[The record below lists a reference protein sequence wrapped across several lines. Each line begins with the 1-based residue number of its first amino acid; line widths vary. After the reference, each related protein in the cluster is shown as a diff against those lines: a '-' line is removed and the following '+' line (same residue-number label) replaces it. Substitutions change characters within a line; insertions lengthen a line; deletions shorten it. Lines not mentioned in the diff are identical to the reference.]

1 MALHHSPRIV
11 TNGLVLCLDAG
22 SRKSYGGTGNV
33 WRDLAGSNNGTL
45 TNGPTFSSENG
56 GSIVFDGSNDYVNC
70 GNNSSLNLGAM
81 TIAAWFKPSTD
92 VSGYRAIIMDES
104 VNTGA
109 PWNYRIYLNINTGMV
124 IYDLY
129 GDSGYSGLVSTY
141 AINDNKWHYVCGTRT
156 VVNGTISLYIDGLLN
171 NIGTDSSNVSAL
183 GAAVWLGQSPL
194 FNGSYPFIGNIAQTQ
209 IYNRAL
215 TTAEIQ
221 QNYNATKGRYKL

>member
-1 MALHHSPRIV
+1 
-11 TNGLVLCLDAG
+11 LCLDAG

-33 WRDLAGSNNGTL
+33 WRDLAGYNNGTL
-45 TNGPTFSSENG
+45 TNGPTFSSANG

-81 TIAAWFKPSTD
+81 TIAVWFKPSTD

-109 PWNYRIYLNINTGMV
+109 PWNYRIYLNINTGTV
-124 IYDLY
+124 VYDLY

-156 VVNGTISLYIDGLLN
+156 AVNGTIRLYIDGLLN

-215 TTAEIQ
+215 TPAEIQ